1 MATRKR
7 SLVLRLREA
16 ARDQTALALLDAAE
30 HVFATHGLHG
40 ARMGQIAHHAGVA
53 VGTVYNYFADRETI
67 LRALI
72 ERRGQELDERI
83 TAACLVEP
91 ERFADA
97 VRAIVAAFAGTCAEH
112 GRFTRLLMT
121 TAETS
126 VYREELMGP
135 IVVDVRAKVTE
146 VMQRGVARG
155 ALRKRDPEVYTRTLL
170 GLVKSLILEVGDAA
184 PLSTDAIVELFLD
197 GAAAR

>member
-1 MATRKR
+1 MAPRKR
-7 SLVLRLREA
+7 SLVLRLRES
-16 ARDQTALALLDAAE
+16 ARDQTAIALLDAAE

-40 ARMGQIAHHAGVA
+40 AKMGQIAHHAGVA

-83 TAACLVEP
+83 TAACEP
-91 ERFADA
+91 VRFADA

-112 GRFTRLLMT
+112 GRFTRLIMT

-126 VYREELMGP
+126 VYREELMRP
-135 IVVDVRAKVTE
+135 IVVDIRAKVTT
-146 VMQRGVARG
+146 VMKRGLASG
-155 ALRKRDPEVYTRTLL
+155 ALRKGRPEIYTRALM

-184 PLSTDAIVELFLD
+184 PLSTKAICELFLD
-197 GAAAR
+197 GAGAR